1 MADEILPSLPELTR
15 TLPVPGSSLVAAFAV
30 GATTEDLAQRAVR
43 SLWDSLRDVG
53 TLHVL
58 VTVRKVRQRKP
69 YLLVGRW
76 EGVQRSQTG
85 VDLCVATERSMSR
98 LVLALSTVDAIA
110 VYATR
115 APAPLRASATSRP
128 NGDTL

>member
-15 TLPVPGSSLVAAFAV
+15 TLPVPGSSLLAAFAV

-58 VTVRKVRQRKP
+58 VTVQKVRQRKP

-76 EGVQRSQTG
+76 EGVQLSQAG
-85 VDLCVATERSMSR
+85 RDLLVVPERAAGR

-110 VYATR
+110 VYAT
-115 APAPLRASATSRP
+115 PAVSDTTRERP
-128 NGDTL
+128 